1 MSRTSCGDG
10 WCDQSSGYMIERN
23 NCQDQ
28 VAEHSPGLSSVKSA
42 VSGFYVLR
50 FPYFQSYGGFK
61 PILCQSRSADAVAQC
76 WHPQQVVAGR
86 RRGRVRDQLTAN
98 GDRAEL
104 PSASRTRRKAAPPRP
119 EPAVTAVT
127 MFCSELWQH
136 TGHGQTP
143 PVRVSSQ
150 LF

>member
-50 FPYFQSYGGFK
+50 FPYFQSYGGD
-61 PILCQSRSADAVAQC
+61 RSYVRGGQQMPWRNVDTRSKWWLAAAAAV
-76 WHPQQVVAGR
+76 
-86 RRGRVRDQLTAN
+86 
-98 GDRAEL
+98 
-104 PSASRTRRKAAPPRP
+104 SAIS
-119 EPAVTAVT
+119 
-127 MFCSELWQH
+127 
-136 TGHGQTP
+136 
-143 PVRVSSQ
+143 
-150 LF
+150 